1 MRLFAVFSFFMF
13 LFLACAGVNSNK
25 FSVLAYRQK
34 VIPGAAPDM
43 NSAAEFTRFRYYL
56 FLLPKK
62 NSNQIRINQ
71 LCLDERI
78 YGADLESLSEP
89 YITEPIFGPEGFQR
103 DTLLP
108 QNKLP
113 AYLIHLKKPETEA
126 GNNKAV
132 CKKNELVLQL
142 NIGKVTINK
151 WTDLPD
157 QIMP

>member
-1 MRLFAVFSFFMF
+1 MRLFAALLPFVF
-13 LFLACAGVNSNK
+13 LFLACAGVKSNK

-34 VIPGAAPDM
+34 VIPGAASNM
-43 NSAAEFTRFRYYL
+43 NSAEDFTQYRYYL

-62 NSNQIRINQ
+62 NSNQIKINQ

-78 YGADLESLSEP
+78 YGADLESLTEP
-89 YITEPIFGPEGFQR
+89 YITEPIHGPEGFQR

-113 AYLIHLKKPETEA
+113 AFLIHLKKPETA
-126 GNNKAV
+126 VGINKAV
-132 CKKNELVLQL
+132 CQKNELVLHL
-142 NIGKVTINK
+142 NIGKFTINK

>member
-1 MRLFAVFSFFMF
+1 MRLLAVLLPFVF
-13 LFLACAGVNSNK
+13 LFLACAGVKSNK

-43 NSAAEFTRFRYYL
+43 NSAADFTQFRYYL

-62 NSNQIRINQ
+62 NSNRIRVNQ

-78 YGADLESLSEP
+78 YEADLEPLSEP
-89 YITEPIFGPEGFQR
+89 YITEPIYGPEGFHR

-113 AYLIHLKKPETEA
+113 AFLIHLKKPETAA
-126 GNNKAV
+126 GIDKAV
-132 CKKNELVLQL
+132 CEKNQLVLQL

-157 QIMP
+157 QIIP

>member
-1 MRLFAVFSFFMF
+1 MRLFAALLSFVF
-13 LFLACAGVNSNK
+13 LLLACARVKSNK

-43 NSAAEFTRFRYYL
+43 NSSTNIPQFRYYL

-78 YGADLESLSEP
+78 YRADLERLIEP
-89 YITEPIFGPEGFQR
+89 YITEPLYGPEGFHR

-108 QNKLP
+108 QDQLP
-113 AYLIHLKKPETEA
+113 AFLIHLKKPETAA
-126 GNNKAV
+126 GITKTI
-132 CKKNELVLQL
+132 CEKNELVLQL
-142 NIGKVTINK
+142 NIGKVIINK

>member
-1 MRLFAVFSFFMF
+1 MRLFVALSFLMF
-13 LFLACAGVNSNK
+13 LFLSCAGVKSNK

-43 NSAAEFTRFRYYL
+43 NSPADFIQFRYYL
-56 FLLPKK
+56 FLLPNK
-62 NSNQIRINQ
+62 NSNQIRINH
-71 LCLDERI
+71 LCLDERN
-78 YGADLESLSEP
+78 YVADLESLSKP
-89 YITEPIFGPEGFQR
+89 YITEPVFGPEGLQR

-113 AYLIHLKKPETEA
+113 AYFIHLKKPETEA
-126 GNNKAV
+126 GIHKVV

-142 NIGKVTINK
+142 NIGKVIINK
-151 WTDLPD
+151 WMDLPD